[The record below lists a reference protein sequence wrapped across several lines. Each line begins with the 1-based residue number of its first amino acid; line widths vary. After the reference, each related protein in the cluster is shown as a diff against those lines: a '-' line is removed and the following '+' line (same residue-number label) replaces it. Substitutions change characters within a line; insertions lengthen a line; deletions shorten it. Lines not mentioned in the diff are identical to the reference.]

1 MFGQSGPSLADIAAV
16 IKGNNGNGNGGFMGN
31 DGIWAIIL
39 FAMIFG
45 WGRNGFGNNGNGG
58 NCGNSCCCPQ
68 PQSPVVVV
76 SDGAHGHGHGYG
88 FEDAAIQR
96 GFNNQAVISKL
107 DGLTQGL
114 CDNGYTNLSQFNN
127 ILQALASLGFNT
139 ERSIN
144 QQTIAQMQQAN
155 ATQAQ
160 ISSCCCD
167 LKTLIA
173 QLGYEL
179 ATQSCDTRRTVQ
191 DAARDIMTND
201 NNNYQRLH
209 DEFTNY
215 RIEQLQQTINDKDSL
230 IASLSGNINN
240 SAQTQTIVNAIQG
253 MIAAAQE
260 NARNCPY
267 PSYNVANPN
276 CCQPQLS
283 MQNLIDLLQGQ
294 LGGNCGCGNRQYN

>member
-16 IKGNNGNGNGGFMGN
+16 MRNNGNGEGGFMGN

-45 WGRNGFGNNGNGG
+45 WGRNGFGNNGNNGSG
-58 NCGNSCCCPQ
+58 SCGCGT
-68 PQSPVVVV
+68 QSPVVVV
-76 SDGAHGHGHGYG
+76 SDGAHGHGYG
-88 FEDAAIQR
+88 SGFADAAIQR
-96 GFNNQAVISKL
+96 GFDNQAVISKL

-114 CDNGYTNLSQFNN
+114 CDNGYTNLSQFNGV
-127 ILQALASLGFNT
+127 LQALANLGFNT

-160 ISSCCCD
+160 ISGCCCD

-179 ATQSCDTRRTVQ
+179 TTQSCDTRRTVQ
-191 DAARDIMTND
+191 DAARDIMAND
-201 NNNYQRLH
+201 NNNYQHLH
-209 DEFTNY
+209 DEFTQY
-215 RIEQLQQTINDKDSL
+215 RIEQLQQTIKDKDSL
-230 IASLSGNINN
+230 ISSLNGSISNN
-240 SAQTQTIVNAIQG
+240 NQTQNILNAIQS
-253 MIAAAQE
+253 MFTAAQE

-267 PSYNVANPN
+267 PSYPVNNPN
-276 CCQPQLS
+276 CCQPQLTL
-283 MQNLIDLLQGQ
+283 QNIVDLLQGQ
-294 LGGNCGCGNRQYN
+294 CGCNNRQYN